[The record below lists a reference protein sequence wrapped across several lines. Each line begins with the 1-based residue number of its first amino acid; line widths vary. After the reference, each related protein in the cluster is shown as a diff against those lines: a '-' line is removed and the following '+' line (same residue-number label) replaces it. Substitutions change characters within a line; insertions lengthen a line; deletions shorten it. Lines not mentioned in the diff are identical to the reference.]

1 MSWLNGNAL
10 AVMLRPMFP
19 SIFAKVDELEA
30 DGTIDKTSDLLRTLS
45 TNGTFDA
52 LKELAVKID
61 RHNELL
67 ERIADGLPE
76 RPALISGPGPADADA
91 GNIHGAGV
99 SRPDGPD

>member
-19 SIFAKVDELEA
+19 SLFAKVDELEA

-67 ERIADGLPE
+67 ERIADGLPD
-76 RPALISGPGPADADA
+76 RTTPAGSCPADGDA
-91 GNIHGAGV
+91 GDIHGAGV
-99 SRPDGPD
+99 SGTDGPD